1 MSWREAARLADAS
14 MESPVTPSR
23 SAADDAAPF
32 SRDASLDLFL
42 NDPPP
47 GISRMASGNDSP
59 RSDGVPSWLSRGAGE
74 EARQTSSSLSSAH
87 SAALA
92 HLNATRAEVASTV
105 GAGGRSHESALAEA
119 AEARAALEEVEASLT
134 KLMSASSGETEADD
148 EPDWLADAAA
158 AVSLARVAS
167 DQLRQATSAAASSAI
182 HVAPRPP
189 EPLPTPSPT
198 STATS
203 TVAPP
208 QTPRPYAALAKA
220 GDGRGDGASHQVVVD
235 IPLSPP
241 LVNLP
246 SSSVASGSSSVAASA
261 ATGGSAYAADP
272 AATAASG
279 GSSISDDGSSYTAGR
294 GAGVLMRATASAREA
309 VSLLGSLSLD
319 EMSDGLMELSSSCV
333 ESTHGRL
340 ASFTEDAASAA
351 SQIPST
357 FRRLSALPLPEDG
370 GQTRLEMVTEIVT
383 EGVRQRWRMAAQS
396 TLQLPMAA
404 LFAAIALVN
413 ITIALMLRC
422 LARINERMPSVLMQA
437 GYVCMQVRLL
447 ATPLIEHS
455 GLGQLV
461 VDLSD
466 RAVGAVTAVGSQSLT
481 MLQPVTAVGAQ
492 SLAMLQRSVFGESV
506 SLPQYAMAPAS
517 AASTPLRSSLLVTPA
532 VATPAAP
539 APAMPPPA
547 PPPPAPPP
555 PPPPAPSPAR
565 PPPPVVVAAPPSGAV
580 VLDVVGYSPSS
591 LPSATKPRGLSLYD

>member
-1 MSWREAARLADAS
+1 

-23 SAADDAAPF
+23 SSADDAAPF

-42 NDPPP
+42 REPPP

-59 RSDGVPSWLSRGAGE
+59 RSDGVPSWLSRGTGE
-74 EARQTSSSLSSAH
+74 EARQMSSSLSSAH

-92 HLNATRAEVASTV
+92 HLNATRDEVASTV
-105 GAGGRSHESALAEA
+105 AAGGRSHESALAEA

-134 KLMSASSGETEADD
+134 KLMSASAGEIEADD

-182 HVAPRPP
+182 HIAPRPP
-189 EPLPTPSPT
+189 EPLPKPSAT
-198 STATS
+198 GTA
-203 TVAPP
+203 APP
-208 QTPRPYAALAKA
+208 QMPRPSADLAKA
-220 GDGRGDGASHQVVVD
+220 GDGRGDGAIQQVVVD

-241 LVNLP
+241 LVNLR

-261 ATGGSAYAADP
+261 IAADP
-272 AATAASG
+272 TATAASG
-279 GSSISDDGSSYTAGR
+279 GSSNSDDGSSYTAGR
-294 GAGVLMRATASAREA
+294 GAGVLMRATASVLEA

-357 FRRLSALPLPEDG
+357 FRRLSALPMDG
-370 GQTRLEMVTEIVT
+370 GQTRYEMVREIVT

-422 LARINERMPSVLMQA
+422 LAHMKARMPAVLYQA
-437 GYVCMQVRLL
+437 GNVSMQMRLL
-447 ATPLIEHS
+447 ATPLIEQS

-466 RAVGAVTAVGSQSLT
+466 RAVGAVTAVGSQSLA

-492 SLAMLQRSVFGESV
+492 SLAMLQRSVFGESI

-517 AASTPLRSSLLVTPA
+517 AASTPLRSSLSVTPA

-539 APAMPPPA
+539 AAPPD

-555 PPPPAPSPAR
+555 PPPPAPPPPR

-580 VLDVVGYSPSS
+580 VLDAVDYSPSF
-591 LPSATKPRGLSLYD
+591 LPATKPRGLSLYD

>member
-1 MSWREAARLADAS
+1 MWREAARLADAT

-23 SAADDAAPF
+23 SSADDAAPF

-42 NDPPP
+42 RDPPP

-59 RSDGVPSWLSRGAGE
+59 RSDGVPSWLSRGTGE
-74 EARQTSSSLSSAH
+74 EARQMSSSLSGAH

-92 HLNATRAEVASTV
+92 HLNATRDEVASTV
-105 GAGGRSHESALAEA
+105 AAGGRSHESALAEA

-134 KLMSASSGETEADD
+134 KLMSASAGEIEADD

-189 EPLPTPSPT
+189 EPLPKPSAT
-198 STATS
+198 STA
-203 TVAPP
+203 APP
-208 QTPRPYAALAKA
+208 QMPRPSAALAKA
-220 GDGRGDGASHQVVVD
+220 GDGRGDGASQQVVVD

-241 LVNLP
+241 LVNLR
-246 SSSVASGSSSVAASA
+246 SSSVASGSSSVAPSA
-261 ATGGSAYAADP
+261 IAADP

-279 GSSISDDGSSYTAGR
+279 GSSNSDDGSSYTAGR
-294 GAGVLMRATASAREA
+294 GAGVLMRATASVLEA

-357 FRRLSALPLPEDG
+357 FRRLSALPMDG
-370 GQTRLEMVTEIVT
+370 GQTRLEMVREIVT

-422 LARINERMPSVLMQA
+422 LARMKERMPAVLYQA
-437 GYVCMQVRLL
+437 GYVSMQMRLL
-447 ATPLIEHS
+447 ATPLIEQS

-466 RAVGAVTAVGSQSLT
+466 RAVGAVTAVGSQSLA

-492 SLAMLQRSVFGESV
+492 SLAMLQRSVFGESI

-517 AASTPLRSSLLVTPA
+517 AASTPLRSSLRVMPA

-539 APAMPPPA
+539 AAPPAPPPPAPPPPA

-555 PPPPAPSPAR
+555 PPPPAPL

-580 VLDVVGYSPSS
+580 VLDVVDNSPSS
-591 LPSATKPRGLSLYD
+591 LPATKPRGLSLYD